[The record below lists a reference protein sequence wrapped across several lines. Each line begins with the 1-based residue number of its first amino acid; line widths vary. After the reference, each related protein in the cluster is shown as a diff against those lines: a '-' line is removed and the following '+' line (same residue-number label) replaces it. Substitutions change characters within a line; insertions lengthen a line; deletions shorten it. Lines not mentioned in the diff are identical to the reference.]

1 MGQIYIIAF
10 FLLPFLGFSQLYI
23 KPYGNQESYV
33 YVEGQSIFVE
43 KGIDLT
49 INPSATSNAGIYLR
63 NEAQL
68 LQGNSNSANTGNG
81 LISVFQEGNATAY
94 TYNYWC
100 SPVQNNS
107 NSQLFGNILFEPI
120 NKTNSNKAKISSELN
135 GNANPLTISNR
146 WIYKFN
152 GTDYSDWVYAGNT
165 FDINPGEGFTMKG
178 VSGTNMDV
186 VLYGISNNPGNK
198 QRYDFRGRPNT
209 GNITLEINKDKSR
222 LVGNPYPSALD
233 LNAFLQ
239 ENKSITGIAYFWD
252 SSPVTSHY
260 LNEYEGGYGAYSP
273 AAGNKGYVPAVF
285 SKYDGSGNGNLI
297 NHNFETGNY
306 YARRYS
312 PIGQGFLVV
321 GNEKGNLTFKNE
333 YRKIE
338 KENSSTS
345 EFKSKLIP
353 LKISDTENI
362 ASLRL
367 NVEFNNQYIRQLL
380 LVHSENATSGLDRAM
395 DAQNLSVL
403 ESDSGWLLENE
414 SYLINVLPLAI
425 SDKIPLYLN
434 LSEKTE
440 LNFNIAALEN
450 FKSEVFLYDSET
462 GVYYDLRN
470 QEYKIQLNEG
480 EYHNRFRIAYTN
492 PDLISEEEIEQ
503 IEEIV
508 KPVKDYFIFQNN
520 AFSQLEII
528 APAHNKSSS
537 ITLFDANGRKIF
549 EVKNVVNQ
557 DYFEFPTS
565 NLSNGIYIVKIMGPT
580 GTIISKKV
588 IVTN

>member
-1 MGQIYIIAF
+1 MKQIYIIAF
-10 FLLPFLGFSQLYI
+10 FLLPFSGFSQLYI
-23 KPYGNQESYV
+23 KPYGNQDSYV
-33 YVEGQSIFVE
+33 YVEDQFIFVE
-43 KGIDLT
+43 KEINLT
-49 INPSATSNAGIYLR
+49 VNPSGTSNAGIYLR

-107 NSQLFGNILFEPI
+107 NSLLFGNILFEPI
-120 NKTNSNKAKISSELN
+120 DKTNSNKAKITSELN

-146 WIYKFN
+146 WIYKFS
-152 GTDYSDWVYAGNT
+152 GTDYSDWVYIGNT
-165 FDINPGEGFTMKG
+165 FDINPGEGYTMKG
-178 VSGTNMDV
+178 VSGTNMNV

-273 AAGNKGYVPAVF
+273 AAGNNGYVPAVF
-285 SKYDGSGNGNLI
+285 SKYDGSGNLI

-321 GNEKGNLTFKNE
+321 GNEKGSLTFKNE

-353 LKISDTENI
+353 QKTSDTENV

-367 NVEFNNQYIRQLL
+367 NVEFKNQYVRQLL
-380 LVHSENATSGLDRAM
+380 LIHSEIATSGIDRAM
-395 DAQNLSVL
+395 DAQNLSLL

-414 SYLINVLPLAI
+414 SYLINVLPF
-425 SDKIPLYLN
+425 DQHEKIPLYLK

-440 LNFNIAALEN
+440 LNFKIAALEN
-450 FKSEVFLYDSET
+450 FNSEVFLFDSET
-462 GVYYDLRN
+462 ELYFDLKN
-470 QEYKIQLNEG
+470 QDYKIQLNEG
-480 EYHNRFRIAYTN
+480 EYHNRFRIAYYN
-492 PDLISEEEIEQ
+492 PNPISAREEIE
-503 IEEIV
+503 EVV
-508 KPVKDYFIFQNN
+508 KPYKDYAIIQNN
-520 AFSQLEII
+520 PLTRLEITT
-528 APAHNKSSS
+528 PTQNTSTS
-537 ITLFDANGRKIF
+537 IVLFDGTGRKIF
-549 EVKNVVNQ
+549 EFKNVLNQ
-557 DYFEFPTS
+557 NYFEFPTT
-565 NLSNGIYIVKIMGPT
+565 NLSNGIYIVKITGPT

-588 IVTN
+588 IVSN

>member
-1 MGQIYIIAF
+1 MKQIYIIAF
-10 FLLPFLGFSQLYI
+10 FLLPFSGFSQLYI
-23 KPYGNQESYV
+23 KPYGNQDSYV
-33 YVEGQSIFVE
+33 YAEGQFIFVE
-43 KGIDLT
+43 KEIDLT
-49 INPSATSNAGIYLR
+49 INPSGTSNAGIYLR

-107 NSQLFGNILFEPI
+107 NSLLFGNLLFEPI
-120 NKTNSNKAKISSELN
+120 DKTNSNKAKITSELN

-146 WIYKFN
+146 WIYKFS
-152 GTDYSDWVYAGNT
+152 GTDYSDWVYVGNT

-178 VSGTNMDV
+178 VSGTNMNV

-198 QRYDFRGRPNT
+198 QRFDFRGRPNT
-209 GNITLEINKDKSR
+209 GKITLEINKDESR

-273 AAGNKGYVPAVF
+273 AAGNSGYVPAIF
-285 SKYDGSGNGNLI
+285 SKYDGSGNLI
-297 NHNFETGNY
+297 IHNFETGNY

-321 GNEKGNLTFKNE
+321 GKEKGSLTFKNE
-333 YRKIE
+333 YRKVE

-353 LKISDTENI
+353 HKISDTENV
-362 ASLRL
+362 ALLRL
-367 NVEFNNQYIRQLL
+367 NVEFNNQYVRQLL
-380 LVHSENATSGLDRAM
+380 LIHSEIATSGIDRAM
-395 DAQNLSVL
+395 DAQNLSLL

-414 SYLINVLPLAI
+414 SYLINVLP
-425 SDKIPLYLN
+425 SDQHEKIPLYLK

-440 LNFNIAALEN
+440 LNIKIAALEN
-450 FKSEVFLYDSET
+450 FNSEVFLFDSET
-462 GVYYDLRN
+462 GLYYDLKN
-470 QEYKIQLNEG
+470 QDYKIQLNEG
-480 EYHNRFRIAYTN
+480 EYHQRFKIAFNN
-492 PDLISEEEIEQ
+492 PNLISAKEEIE
-503 IEEIV
+503 ELE
-508 KPVKDYFIFQNN
+508 KPLKDFAIYQNN
-520 AFSQLEII
+520 PLTRLEITTQTQNTSTSI
-528 APAHNKSSS
+528 A
-537 ITLFDANGRKIF
+537 LFDGTGRKIF
-549 EVKNVVNQ
+549 DFKNVLNQ
-557 DYFEFPTS
+557 NYFEFPTT
-565 NLSNGIYIVKIMGPT
+565 NLSNGIYIVKITGPT
-580 GTIISKKV
+580 GTVISKKV
-588 IVTN
+588 IISN